1 MKYTVKKIAHQRD
14 QKTVTLDDGR
24 TIRIAVHDGDEE
36 PVNIGTTANVGYA
49 LMGRLAD
56 ALDDDTPAGSVCQLV
71 WDFGAIEAPDSLDQ
85 LDWWLEDDRTAC
97 RLEIW
102 A

>member
-1 MKYTVKKIAHQRD
+1 MRYAIKTIAHQRD

-24 TIRIAVHDGDEE
+24 TVRIAVHDGDEE
-36 PVNIGTTANVGYA
+36 PVNITPAENMAYG
-49 LMGRLAD
+49 LMGQLMDGIDGA
-56 ALDDDTPAGSVCQLV
+56 PAGSVCQLV
-71 WDFGAIEAPDSLDQ
+71 WDFGEIEAPDSLDL
-85 LDWWLEDDRTAC
+85 LDWWLEDDRTSC

>member
-1 MKYTVKKIAHQRD
+1 MKCLVKTIVHQRD

-24 TIRIAVHDGDEE
+24 TIAVVVHDGDEE
-36 PVNIGTTANVGYA
+36 QLNGTMYG

-56 ALDDDTPAGSVCQLV
+56 ALDADTPAGTVCQIV
-71 WDFGAIEAPDSLDQ
+71 WDFGAIEAPDSLDL

>member
-1 MKYTVKKIAHQRD
+1 MKYQVKTIAHQRD
-14 QKTVTLDDGR
+14 QKAVTLDDGR
-24 TIRIAVHDGDEE
+24 TVRIAVHDGDEE
-36 PVNIGTTANVGYA
+36 PINIGTTANIGYG
-49 LMGRLAD
+49 LTGRLMDGIDEA
-56 ALDDDTPAGSVCQLV
+56 PVGSVCQLV

-85 LDWWLEDDRTAC
+85 LDWWLADDRTSC

>member
-1 MKYTVKKIAHQRD
+1 MKHQVKAIAHQRG
-14 QKTVTLDDGR
+14 QKSVTLDDGR
-24 TIRIAVHDGDEE
+24 TIKIAVHDGDEE
-36 PVNIGTTANVGYA
+36 PLTATSYG

-56 ALDDDTPAGSVCQLV
+56 ALDDDTPAGSVCQIV
-71 WDFGAIEAPDSLDQ
+71 WDFGAIEAPDSLDL
-85 LDWWLEDDRTAC
+85 LDWWLADDRTSC